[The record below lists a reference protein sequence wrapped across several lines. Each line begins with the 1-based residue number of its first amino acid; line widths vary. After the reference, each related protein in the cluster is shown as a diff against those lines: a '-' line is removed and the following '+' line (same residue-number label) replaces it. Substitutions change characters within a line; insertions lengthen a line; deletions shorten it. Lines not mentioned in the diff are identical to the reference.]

1 MGCGILLLCTT
12 LCDQINVII
21 VTCEYLHDLLVRLRV
36 SLYPPPTMSHNLTH
50 TPPAEPSIKDPSLT
64 NI

>member
-1 MGCGILLLCTT
+1 MGCGILFLCTT

-21 VTCEYLHDLLVRLRV
+21 VTCEYLCDLVCLRV
-36 SLYPPPTMSHNLTH
+36 SLYLPTMSHKLTH